1 MGIRMDREED
11 SQSMGS
17 CFQTLADKLDSQQLG
32 SEGFLL
38 LIDYIF
44 KITTLIVVIN
54 TRLK

>member
-1 MGIRMDREED
+1 
-11 SQSMGS
+11 MGS
-17 CFQTLADKLDSQQLG
+17 CLQALADKLDSQQLV

-38 LIDYIF
+38 PIDYIF

>member
-1 MGIRMDREED
+1 MGIWLDWEEETKP
-11 SQSMGS
+11 MGS
-17 CFQTLADKLDSQQLG
+17 CLQALADKLDSQQLG

-38 LIDYIF
+38 AIDYIF